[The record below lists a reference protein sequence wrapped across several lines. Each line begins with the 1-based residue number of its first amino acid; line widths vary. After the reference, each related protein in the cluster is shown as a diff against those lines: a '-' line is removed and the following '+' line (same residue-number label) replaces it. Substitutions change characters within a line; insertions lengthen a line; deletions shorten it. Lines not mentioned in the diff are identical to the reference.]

1 MSMKNIKFTG
11 LLTRKKAVR
20 YLIYVL
26 FVCAFAVFVIKLN
39 QVEKTELVVRTG
51 QTFEK
56 AKVVKILQ
64 DNLEENGTRV
74 GEQKVRV
81 RMLTGVRKG
90 EELDITSSSG
100 YLFGA
105 ACKPGMKV
113 IVMQSVAGDS
123 TVASVYTQDREGVI
137 YIFALIYL
145 LVLCLIGGKQGIKG
159 CLGLVFTFFCV
170 IFVYLP
176 LVYLKYSPFWTAVFV
191 CFITTLVTMY
201 LIGGPTRKTC
211 AATLGTLV
219 GVILAG
225 VSAWCF
231 SKASGIS
238 GYNVSDIE
246 TLMTL
251 WNTNRIQVGGLL
263 FSGLLKIVIRR
274 CQNILFCQNPR
285 DLTRT
290 FPGSTEGKNLPH
302 NLCRF
307 RIRFEMV
314 FHSFG
319 FPVAV
324 GRATSEPF
332 AALGLQLFHGA
343 DLPARVLCVQLVCP
357 VADGIKIVAALNRRI
372 HAIVHRN
379 EPHVLLREINL
390 HVVADLQVLTPQPG
404 GILYNQGGDLPGF
417 DHFHDLFPTRP
428 LK

>member
-1 MSMKNIKFTG
+1 MKNIKLTG

-20 YLIYVL
+20 YLIYFL
-26 FVCAFAVFVIKLN
+26 LVCVFAVFVIRLN

-81 RMLTGVRKG
+81 HMLTGVRKG

-123 TVASVYTQDREGVI
+123 TVASVYTQDRESVI

-145 LVLCLIGGKQGIKG
+145 LALCMIGGKQGIKG

-211 AATLGTLV
+211 AATLGTLA
-219 GVILAG
+219 GVVLAG
-225 VSAWCF
+225 ISAWCF

-263 FSGLLKIVIRR
+263 FSGLLISCLGAVMDVAMSISSAIDEIYK
-274 CQNILFCQNPR
+274 QNSS
-285 DLTRT
+285 LTRT
-290 FPGSTEGKNLPH
+290 ELFKAGLRVGRDMMGTDSNTLILAFAGNSVSTLLLDYAYDLPYQQII
-302 NLCRF
+302 NSNNIGIAIMQGLAG
-307 RIRFEMV
+307 
-314 FHSFG
+314 SFG
-319 FPVAV
+319 IVLSV
-324 GRATSEPF
+324 PF
-332 AALGLQLFHGA
+332 TVLICTVLFHKNK
-343 DLPARVLCVQLVCP
+343 QL
-357 VADGIKIVAALNRRI
+357 D
-372 HAIVHRN
+372 
-379 EPHVLLREINL
+379 
-390 HVVADLQVLTPQPG
+390 
-404 GILYNQGGDLPGF
+404 
-417 DHFHDLFPTRP
+417 
-428 LK
+428 

>member
-1 MSMKNIKFTG
+1 MSMKNTKFTG
-11 LLTRKKAVR
+11 LFTRKKAVR

-105 ACKPGMKV
+105 VCKPGMKV

-263 FSGLLKIVIRR
+263 FSGLLISCLGAVMDVAMSISSAIDEIYRQNLSLSRKELFKAGLRVGRDMMGTDSNTLILAFAGSSVSTLLLDYSYNLPYQQIINSNNIGIAIMQGLAGSFGIVLSVPFTVLI
-274 CQNILFCQNPR
+274 CTILFH
-285 DLTRT
+285 
-290 FPGSTEGKNLPH
+290 K
-302 NLCRF
+302 
-307 RIRFEMV
+307 
-314 FHSFG
+314 
-319 FPVAV
+319 
-324 GRATSEPF
+324 
-332 AALGLQLFHGA
+332 
-343 DLPARVLCVQLVCP
+343 
-357 VADGIKIVAALNRRI
+357 K
-372 HAIVHRN
+372 
-379 EPHVLLREINL
+379 
-390 HVVADLQVLTPQPG
+390 
-404 GILYNQGGDLPGF
+404 
-417 DHFHDLFPTRP
+417 
-428 LK
+428 

>member
-1 MSMKNIKFTG
+1 MKNIKLTG

-20 YLIYVL
+20 YLIYFL
-26 FVCAFAVFVIKLN
+26 LVCVFAVFVIRLN

-81 RMLTGVRKG
+81 HMLTGVRKG

-123 TVASVYTQDREGVI
+123 TVASVYTQDRESVI

-145 LVLCLIGGKQGIKG
+145 LALCMIGGKQGIKG

-211 AATLGTLV
+211 AATLGTLA
-219 GVILAG
+219 GVVLAG
-225 VSAWCF
+225 ISAWCF

-251 WNTNRIQVGGLL
+251 WNTNRIQVGRLL
-263 FSGLLKIVIRR
+263 FSGLLISCLGAVMDVAMSISSAIDEIYK
-274 CQNILFCQNPR
+274 QNSS
-285 DLTRT
+285 LTRT
-290 FPGSTEGKNLPH
+290 ELFKAGLRVGRDMMGTDSNTLILAFAGSSVSTLLLDYAYDLPYQQII
-302 NLCRF
+302 NSNNIGIAIMQGLAG
-307 RIRFEMV
+307 
-314 FHSFG
+314 SFG
-319 FPVAV
+319 IVLSV
-324 GRATSEPF
+324 PF
-332 AALGLQLFHGA
+332 TVLICTVLFHKNK
-343 DLPARVLCVQLVCP
+343 QL
-357 VADGIKIVAALNRRI
+357 D
-372 HAIVHRN
+372 
-379 EPHVLLREINL
+379 
-390 HVVADLQVLTPQPG
+390 
-404 GILYNQGGDLPGF
+404 
-417 DHFHDLFPTRP
+417 
-428 LK
+428 

>member
-1 MSMKNIKFTG
+1 MSMKNTKFTG
-11 LLTRKKAVR
+11 LFTRKKAVR
-20 YLIYVL
+20 YLIYIL
-26 FVCAFAVFVIKLN
+26 FVCVFAVFVIKLN

-145 LVLCLIGGKQGIKG
+145 LFLCLIGGKQGIKG

-263 FSGLLKIVIRR
+263 FSGLLISCLGAVMDVAMSISSAIDEIYRQNLSLSRKELFKAGLRVGRDMMGTDSNTLILAFAGSSVSTLLLDYSYNLPYQQIINSNNIGIAIMQGLAGSFGIVLSVPFTVLI
-274 CQNILFCQNPR
+274 CTILFH
-285 DLTRT
+285 
-290 FPGSTEGKNLPH
+290 K
-302 NLCRF
+302 
-307 RIRFEMV
+307 
-314 FHSFG
+314 
-319 FPVAV
+319 
-324 GRATSEPF
+324 
-332 AALGLQLFHGA
+332 
-343 DLPARVLCVQLVCP
+343 
-357 VADGIKIVAALNRRI
+357 K
-372 HAIVHRN
+372 
-379 EPHVLLREINL
+379 
-390 HVVADLQVLTPQPG
+390 
-404 GILYNQGGDLPGF
+404 
-417 DHFHDLFPTRP
+417 
-428 LK
+428 

>member
-1 MSMKNIKFTG
+1 MSMKNTKFTG

-20 YLIYVL
+20 YLIYIL
-26 FVCAFAVFVIKLN
+26 FVCVFAVFVIKLN

-81 RMLTGVRKG
+81 HMLTGVRKG

-123 TVASVYTQDREGVI
+123 TVASVYTQDRESVI

-145 LVLCLIGGKQGIKG
+145 LALCMIGGKQGIKG

-211 AATLGTLV
+211 AATLGTLA
-219 GVILAG
+219 GVVLAG
-225 VSAWCF
+225 ISAWCF

-263 FSGLLKIVIRR
+263 FSGLLISCLGAVMDVAMSISSAIDEIYK
-274 CQNILFCQNPR
+274 QNSS
-285 DLTRT
+285 LTRT
-290 FPGSTEGKNLPH
+290 ELFKAGLRVGRDMMGTDSNTLILAFAGSSVSTLLLDYAYDLPYQQII
-302 NLCRF
+302 NSNNIGIAIMQGLAG
-307 RIRFEMV
+307 
-314 FHSFG
+314 SFG
-319 FPVAV
+319 IVLSV
-324 GRATSEPF
+324 PF
-332 AALGLQLFHGA
+332 TVLICTVLFHKNK
-343 DLPARVLCVQLVCP
+343 QL
-357 VADGIKIVAALNRRI
+357 D
-372 HAIVHRN
+372 
-379 EPHVLLREINL
+379 
-390 HVVADLQVLTPQPG
+390 
-404 GILYNQGGDLPGF
+404 
-417 DHFHDLFPTRP
+417 
-428 LK
+428 

>member
-1 MSMKNIKFTG
+1 MSMKNTKFTG
-11 LLTRKKAVR
+11 LFTRKKAVR

-81 RMLTGVRKG
+81 RMLTGVRTG
-90 EELDITSSSG
+90 EGLDITSSSG

-263 FSGLLKIVIRR
+263 FSGLLISCLGAVMDVAMSISSAIDEIYRQNLSLSRKELFKAGLRVGRDMMGTDSNTLILAFAGSSVSTLLLDYSYNLPYQQIINSNNIGIAIMQGLAGSFGIVLSVPFTVLI
-274 CQNILFCQNPR
+274 CTILFH
-285 DLTRT
+285 
-290 FPGSTEGKNLPH
+290 K
-302 NLCRF
+302 
-307 RIRFEMV
+307 
-314 FHSFG
+314 
-319 FPVAV
+319 
-324 GRATSEPF
+324 
-332 AALGLQLFHGA
+332 
-343 DLPARVLCVQLVCP
+343 
-357 VADGIKIVAALNRRI
+357 K
-372 HAIVHRN
+372 
-379 EPHVLLREINL
+379 
-390 HVVADLQVLTPQPG
+390 
-404 GILYNQGGDLPGF
+404 
-417 DHFHDLFPTRP
+417 
-428 LK
+428 

>member
-1 MSMKNIKFTG
+1 MSMNNIKFTG
-11 LLTRKKAVR
+11 PLIRKKIVR
-20 YLIYVL
+20 YLIYIL
-26 FVCAFAVFVIKLN
+26 LVCVFAVFVIKLN
-39 QVEKTELVVRTG
+39 QVEKTEMVVRTG

-263 FSGLLKIVIRR
+263 FSGLLISCLGAVMDVAMSISSAIDEIYRQNLSLSRKELFKAGLRVGRDMMGTDSNTLILAFAGSSVSTLLLDYSYNLPYQQIINSNNIGIAIMQGLAGSFGIVLSVPFTVLI
-274 CQNILFCQNPR
+274 CTILFH
-285 DLTRT
+285 
-290 FPGSTEGKNLPH
+290 K
-302 NLCRF
+302 
-307 RIRFEMV
+307 
-314 FHSFG
+314 
-319 FPVAV
+319 
-324 GRATSEPF
+324 
-332 AALGLQLFHGA
+332 
-343 DLPARVLCVQLVCP
+343 
-357 VADGIKIVAALNRRI
+357 K
-372 HAIVHRN
+372 
-379 EPHVLLREINL
+379 
-390 HVVADLQVLTPQPG
+390 
-404 GILYNQGGDLPGF
+404 
-417 DHFHDLFPTRP
+417 
-428 LK
+428 

>member
-1 MSMKNIKFTG
+1 MKNTKFTG
-11 LLTRKKAVR
+11 LFTRKKAVR

-263 FSGLLKIVIRR
+263 FSGLLISCLGAVMDVAMSISSAIDEIYRQNLSLSRKELFKAGLRVGRDMMGTDSNTLILAFAGSSVSTLLLEYSYNLPYQQIINSNNIGIAIMQGLAGSFGIVLSVPFTVLI
-274 CQNILFCQNPR
+274 CTILFH
-285 DLTRT
+285 
-290 FPGSTEGKNLPH
+290 K
-302 NLCRF
+302 
-307 RIRFEMV
+307 
-314 FHSFG
+314 
-319 FPVAV
+319 
-324 GRATSEPF
+324 
-332 AALGLQLFHGA
+332 
-343 DLPARVLCVQLVCP
+343 
-357 VADGIKIVAALNRRI
+357 K
-372 HAIVHRN
+372 
-379 EPHVLLREINL
+379 
-390 HVVADLQVLTPQPG
+390 
-404 GILYNQGGDLPGF
+404 
-417 DHFHDLFPTRP
+417 
-428 LK
+428 

>member
-1 MSMKNIKFTG
+1 MSMKNTKFTG
-11 LLTRKKAVR
+11 LFTRKKAVR

-26 FVCAFAVFVIKLN
+26 FVCVFAVFVIKLN

-90 EELDITSSSG
+90 EELDVTSSSG

-263 FSGLLKIVIRR
+263 FSGLLISCLGAVMDVAMSISSAIDEIYRQNLSLSRKELFKAGLRVGRDMMGTDSNTLILAFAGSSVSTLLLDYSYNLPYQQIINSNNIGIAIMQGLAGSFGIVLSVPFTVLI
-274 CQNILFCQNPR
+274 CTILFH
-285 DLTRT
+285 
-290 FPGSTEGKNLPH
+290 K
-302 NLCRF
+302 
-307 RIRFEMV
+307 
-314 FHSFG
+314 
-319 FPVAV
+319 
-324 GRATSEPF
+324 
-332 AALGLQLFHGA
+332 
-343 DLPARVLCVQLVCP
+343 
-357 VADGIKIVAALNRRI
+357 K
-372 HAIVHRN
+372 
-379 EPHVLLREINL
+379 
-390 HVVADLQVLTPQPG
+390 
-404 GILYNQGGDLPGF
+404 
-417 DHFHDLFPTRP
+417 
-428 LK
+428 

>member
-1 MSMKNIKFTG
+1 MKNIKLTG

-20 YLIYVL
+20 YLIYFL
-26 FVCAFAVFVIKLN
+26 LVCVFAVFVIRLN

-51 QTFEK
+51 QIFEK

-81 RMLTGVRKG
+81 HMLTGVRKG

-123 TVASVYTQDREGVI
+123 TVASVYTQDRESVI

-145 LVLCLIGGKQGIKG
+145 LALCMIGGKQGIKG

-211 AATLGTLV
+211 AATLGTLA
-219 GVILAG
+219 GVVLAG
-225 VSAWCF
+225 ISAWCF

-263 FSGLLKIVIRR
+263 FSGLLISCLGAVMDVAMSISSAIDEIYK
-274 CQNILFCQNPR
+274 QNSS
-285 DLTRT
+285 LTRT
-290 FPGSTEGKNLPH
+290 ELFKAGLRVGRDMMGTDSNTLILAFAGSSVSTLLLDYAYDLPYQQII
-302 NLCRF
+302 NSNNIGIAIMQGLAG
-307 RIRFEMV
+307 
-314 FHSFG
+314 SFG
-319 FPVAV
+319 IVLSV
-324 GRATSEPF
+324 PF
-332 AALGLQLFHGA
+332 TVLICTVLFHKNK
-343 DLPARVLCVQLVCP
+343 QL
-357 VADGIKIVAALNRRI
+357 D
-372 HAIVHRN
+372 
-379 EPHVLLREINL
+379 
-390 HVVADLQVLTPQPG
+390 
-404 GILYNQGGDLPGF
+404 
-417 DHFHDLFPTRP
+417 
-428 LK
+428 

>member
-1 MSMKNIKFTG
+1 MSMKNTKFTG
-11 LLTRKKAVR
+11 LFTRKKAVR

-56 AKVVKILQ
+56 AKVIKILQ

-263 FSGLLKIVIRR
+263 FSGLLISCLGAVMDVAMSISSAIDEIYRQNLSLSRKELFKAGLRVGRDMMGTDSNTLILAFAGSSVSTLLLNYAYDLPYQQIINSNNIGIAIMQGLAGSFGIVLSVPLTVLI
-274 CQNILFCQNPR
+274 CTILFHKKETTMKR
-285 DLTRT
+285 
-290 FPGSTEGKNLPH
+290 
-302 NLCRF
+302 
-307 RIRFEMV
+307 
-314 FHSFG
+314 
-319 FPVAV
+319 
-324 GRATSEPF
+324 
-332 AALGLQLFHGA
+332 
-343 DLPARVLCVQLVCP
+343 
-357 VADGIKIVAALNRRI
+357 
-372 HAIVHRN
+372 
-379 EPHVLLREINL
+379 
-390 HVVADLQVLTPQPG
+390 
-404 GILYNQGGDLPGF
+404 
-417 DHFHDLFPTRP
+417 
-428 LK
+428 